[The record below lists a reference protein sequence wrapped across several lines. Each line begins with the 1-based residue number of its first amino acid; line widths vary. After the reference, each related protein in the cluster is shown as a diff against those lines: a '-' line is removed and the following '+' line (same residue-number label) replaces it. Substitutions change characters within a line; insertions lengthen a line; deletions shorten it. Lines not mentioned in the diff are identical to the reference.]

1 MSTPAK
7 GRTVPHFLGTQ
18 DITTDILYELFAVA
32 EQFRRCPH
40 DARRHTG
47 RIVALLFYEPSTRT
61 NLSFASATC
70 RLGADQLGFDTPK
83 SASVTKGE
91 SLIDTI
97 RVVQRY
103 CDLIVMRHPADGS
116 ARLASSVSMVP
127 IINGGDGGHEHP
139 TQTLCDL
146 YTIWQRFGSF
156 QGRAVGIMG
165 DLRFGRT
172 AHSLALALAGLGATL
187 VCLAPEDLQM
197 PPHLLRRL
205 RGLTEVRLE
214 HRLDAVIADLDV
226 LYVTRLQKERMKGTE
241 QTSGLQGYPLERQ
254 YLASAR
260 PGLLILH
267 PLPRSGEIAY
277 DVDEDFRAWYF
288 EQAANGVLTR
298 MALLDRLLVQAP
310 ALPLGALPAPQPY
323 AEPPWAATAAA
334 GPGPCGNPQC
344 VTHHEHDIA
353 PRFEPSAAAA
363 GAGRCVYCEY
373 EFRFEGSRAVPI

>member
-1 MSTPAK
+1 
-7 GRTVPHFLGTQ
+7 
-18 DITTDILYELFAVA
+18 
-32 EQFRRCPH
+32 
-40 DARRHTG
+40 
-47 RIVALLFYEPSTRT
+47 
-61 NLSFASATC
+61 
-70 RLGADQLGFDTPK
+70 
-83 SASVTKGE
+83 
-91 SLIDTI
+91 
-97 RVVQRY
+97 
-103 CDLIVMRHPADGS
+103 
-116 ARLASSVSMVP
+116 
-127 IINGGDGGHEHP
+127 P

-156 QGRAVGIMG
+156 QGRAVGVMG

-214 HRLDAVIADLDV
+214 HRLEAVVADLDV
-226 LYVTRLQKERMKGTE
+226 LYVTRLQKERMRGTE
-241 QTSGLQGYPLERQ
+241 QTSGLQGYPLEKQ
-254 YLASAR
+254 HLLNAR

-298 MALLDRLLVQAP
+298 MALLDRLLMQAP
-310 ALPLGALPAPQPY
+310 ALPLGALPAPQTY
-323 AEPPWAATAAA
+323 AAPPWAATAAA
-334 GPGPCGNPQC
+334 GPGPCGDPQC
-344 VTHHEHDIA
+344 VTHHEPDIA
-353 PRFEPSAAAA
+353 PRSETSAAS
-363 GAGRCVYCEY
+363 GAWRCVYCEY